1 VSLADC
7 GRGPAEPVLI
17 VDDLHTYFESRA
29 GMLKA
34 VNGVSLRVRRGEV
47 LGLVGESGAG
57 KSVTAL
63 SILGLIDRPGRIVSG
78 RILFEGRDLVR
89 CPEKQ
94 LRKLRGGRIAMIFQD
109 PMATLNPVLRIDTQM
124 IETIR
129 AHHPEI
135 SYAQARARVSEVL
148 AQVGLPSPEELL
160 KAYPHQY
167 SGGMR
172 QRVAIAIAF
181 LNRPALII
189 ADEPTTALDVTI
201 QAQILYEIQSLC
213 RELETAIIW
222 ITHDLALIAGLAD
235 TIAVMYAGKIVER
248 GPVDAVLNR
257 PLHPYTY
264 GLIAS
269 IPSHQRRG
277 TPLPQIPGMMPPPF
291 KLPEGCGFR
300 DRCRFAS
307 SRCLEVPALEQ
318 VAPDRWVR
326 CFHPCVE
333 APR

>member
-1 VSLADC
+1 MSRVDA
-7 GRGPAEPVLI
+7 GRDPAEPILV
-17 VDDLHTYFESRA
+17 VEDLHTYFETPA
-29 GMLKA
+29 GVLKA
-34 VNGVSLRVRRGEV
+34 VNGVSFSVMRGEV

-63 SILGLIDRPGRIVSG
+63 SILGLVDRPGRIVGG
-78 RILFEGRDLVR
+78 RILFEGCDLAR

-94 LRKLRGGRIAMIFQD
+94 LRAMRGEQIAMIFQD

-124 IETIR
+124 VEAIR

-135 SYAQARARVSEVL
+135 SGGQARRRVLEVL
-148 AQVGLPSPEELL
+148 AQVGLPSPEVLL

-172 QRVAIAIAF
+172 QRIAIAIAF

-201 QAQILYEIQSLC
+201 QAQILYEVQRLC

-222 ITHDLALIAGLAD
+222 ITHDLALIAAFAD
-235 TIAVMYAGKIVER
+235 TVAVMYAGKIVER
-248 GPVDAVLNR
+248 GPVEAVLNH
-257 PLHPYTY
+257 PLHPYTR
-264 GLIAS
+264 GLVAS
-269 IPSHQRRG
+269 IPSRHMRG
-277 TPLPQIPGMMPPPF
+277 APLPQIPGMMPSPL
-291 KLPEGCGFR
+291 KLPDGCGFR

-307 SRCLEVPALEQ
+307 RRCQAVPELDQ
-318 VAPDRWVR
+318 IAPDRWVR
-326 CFHPCVE
+326 CFHPCLE
-333 APR
+333 TAS